1 MMIAHYP
8 RPQDPRPDA
17 EARFAVRNLEATL
30 EVEQGLADLRMLL
43 GEAHRREDE
52 TALEGLLWRV
62 RGAVG
67 GLG

>member
-1 MMIAHYP
+1 MMMAHYP

-17 EARFAVRNLEATL
+17 EERFAVRNLETTL
-30 EVEQGLADLRMLL
+30 EVGQGLADLRMLL
-43 GEAHRREDE
+43 GEAHKREDD
-52 TALEGLLWRV
+52 AAPEGLLWRV